1 MKLALP
7 LLLSAARTVSISVPS
22 LTLTLE
28 SDLPN
33 SRFRA
38 ELNFDAPFLPINA
51 TLINV
56 LYFMSIVGRGD
67 FDEYLQPRTYSAP
80 MYGQVQIKTYEWT
93 EARFLLWGIY
103 TAATDMIRF
112 GRFHNAIVKLY
123 WDNSIVGQINLTVKP
138 GISSLD
144 ITRNG
149 TRSVIND
156 SEELRLAST
165 GNKSTQAFMERLD
178 TSPVQNITGRDTAD
192 NAFVINL
199 AKTWNATLSI
209 TSTSPTLLPPNALL
223 SPRLTVDFDRVAGA
237 AKLRRNDVFLTF
249 YTAMLHVA
257 MFPAE
262 NDMQPFNSRS
272 PTANLRVHM
281 FETGIGCL
289 NGQVI
294 TALAYVPQYMM
305 EHPRF
310 GYHETNFNV
319 KLSGVRACRGS
330 ILDSVLSAG

>member
-7 LLLSAARTVSISVPS
+7 LLLSAARAASISVPS
-22 LTLTLE
+22 PTLPLE

-38 ELNFDAPFLPINA
+38 ELSFDAPFLPINA
-51 TLINV
+51 ILINV
-56 LYFMSIVGRGD
+56 LHFMSIVGRDD

-112 GRFHNAIVKLY
+112 SRFHNAIVKLY
-123 WDNSIVGQINLTVKP
+123 WDNSIVGQINLMVKP
-138 GISSLD
+138 GIISLD

-156 SEELRLAST
+156 SEELRLANT
-165 GNKSTQAFMERLD
+165 GKKSTQAFVERLD
-178 TSPVQNITGRDTAD
+178 TSPVQNITGSDTAD
-192 NAFVINL
+192 NVSVINL

-209 TSTSPTLLPPNALL
+209 TSTSLLPPNAIL
-223 SPRLTVDFDRVAGA
+223 SPRLTIDFDRVAGA
-237 AKLRRNDVFLTF
+237 AQLRRNDVFLTF

-262 NDMQPFNSRS
+262 NDMQPFNSKS

-289 NGQVI
+289 VSLLI
-294 TALAYVPQYMM
+294 ALVPHLMLM
-305 EHPRF
+305 V
-310 GYHETNFNV
+310 GW
-319 KLSGVRACRGS
+319 
-330 ILDSVLSAG
+330 